1 MESTVMKSRFSLKV
15 NGILVLI
22 AVLLTVLTGCKSSD
36 RRTLPIGMFDSG
48 TGGLTV
54 LEQFLA
60 MDSFNNKTGEEN
72 PDGIPDFGG
81 ENFTYLA
88 DQANMPYGVY
98 SSKNKTDFLKE
109 LIINDA
115 KFLTTG
121 KNSSKIVVIACNT
134 ATAYG
139 FKDVEEMLLKSGKGV
154 KVIGVINAGVDGA
167 LSTIPFSNG
176 VSEERFAIGVMATVG
191 TIASGGYEN
200 TIQRL
205 SKERGFKGE
214 LKVVNQGGLGFAEA
228 IDSEIDYIS
237 KEATGTRENYRGPR
251 YGDSTGIDPLLMD
264 LYNFDTSGNSLLV
277 KRDNEGK
284 ITDVQLNSTGNYARF
299 HMVSLLEKHRRSNP
313 GVKLKSII
321 LGCTHY
327 PYLIDTII
335 KVEKE
340 LKAKEINGEYPYK
353 AAMDSVVKYI
363 DPAVNTA
370 KETFRLLLAMNLL
383 KNGETESKV
392 SPFISVPAKNIE
404 GKNLD
409 KNGNFTFEFKYGR
422 ELGSGIST
430 VDVVPFSKSNINQE
444 NIKRIGERLP
454 LSYSLIKTNLE

>member
-1 MESTVMKSRFSLKV
+1 MKSRFSLKV
-15 NGILVLI
+15 KGFPVLV
-22 AVLLTVLTGCKSSD
+22 AVVLSLLTGCKNSD
-36 RRTLPIGMFDSG
+36 QGALPIGMFDSG

-72 PDGIPDFGG
+72 PDGLPDFAG
-81 ENFTYLA
+81 ENFVYLA

-98 SSKNKTDFLKE
+98 SSRNKTDYLKE

-121 KNSSKIVVIACNT
+121 ENSSKIVVIACNT

-139 FKDVEEMLLKSGKGV
+139 LKDVEEMLLKNGKGV
-154 KVIGVINAGVDGA
+154 KVIGVIDAGVDGA
-167 LSTIPFSNG
+167 LSSISESEK
-176 VSEERFAIGVMATVG
+176 VSGESFAIGVMATVG

-200 TIQRL
+200 TIHRL
-205 SKERGFKGE
+205 SKERGFNGE

-237 KEATGTRENYRGPR
+237 KEATETRENYRGPR
-251 YGDSTGIDPLLMD
+251 YGDSTGIDPQLMD
-264 LYNFDTSGNSLLV
+264 LYKFDTSGNSLLF
-277 KRDNEGK
+277 KKDKAGK
-284 ITDVQLNSTGNYARF
+284 ITDIQLNSTGNYARF

-327 PYLIDTII
+327 PYLIDTIM
-335 KVEKE
+335 KVEQE
-340 LKAKEINGEYPYK
+340 LRAKEINGEYPYK
-353 AAMDSVVKYI
+353 AAMDSVVNYI

-370 KETFRLLLAMNLL
+370 KETYRLLLALNLL
-383 KNGETESKV
+383 KKGKEVTKV
-392 SPFISVPAKNIE
+392 SPFISVPAKNVDS
-404 GKNLD
+404 KNLD

-422 ELGSGIST
+422 ETGSDIPT

-454 LSYSLIKTNLE
+454 RSYSLIKSNLE